1 MNNMFKEMDKK
12 FRLHPNSTSK
22 FLSSEKCSSIEGKR
36 ETEFCILS
44 IICNYLLLILFIF
57 RSQGRISLD
66 VSAKL
71 TRTRTNLSLLAIV
84 SVQEKYK
91 VAAELSVSAVSRKL
105 VQKLE
110 K

>member
-1 MNNMFKEMDKK
+1 M
-12 FRLHPNSTSK
+12 
-22 FLSSEKCSSIEGKR
+22 
-36 ETEFCILS
+36 
-44 IICNYLLLILFIF
+44 ILFIF